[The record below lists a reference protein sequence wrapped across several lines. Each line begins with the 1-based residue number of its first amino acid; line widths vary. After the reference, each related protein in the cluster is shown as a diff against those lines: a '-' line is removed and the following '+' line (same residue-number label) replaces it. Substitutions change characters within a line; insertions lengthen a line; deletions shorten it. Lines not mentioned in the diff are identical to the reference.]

1 VDLRSWPDTRLK
13 AVRHAF
19 LNCSAERLKEDFTR
33 QLLRGVYVTR
43 SSRDLRV
50 TFDLVIKELGNGNT
64 VMTKGVFMQFRRL
77 LQPNTEPMSDQDL
90 HWVWSYCDTNT
101 SHKAFNLYIPNLS
114 AVRSSS
120 GTSVSKHL
128 KLPL

>member
-1 VDLRSWPDTRLK
+1 M
-13 AVRHAF
+13 RHAF

-64 VMTKGVFMQFRRL
+64 VMTKGVFMQFMRL

-101 SHKAFNLYIPNLS
+101 DGNLDFHEVGS
-114 AVRSSS
+114 AHACGHHCRRYRPPS
-120 GTSVSKHL
+120 
-128 KLPL
+128 PLQPSPPP